1 MEVAYEVSLRH
12 KHGSRQFQEVASE
25 FWPISYELL
34 EEVWTMIF
42 TTMGKLQIRIGEY
55 DEVNMAA
62 LVCSWA
68 AFSLDKKEAPLNFIP
83 DHYSFFC
90 QISF

>member
-34 EEVWTMIF
+34 EEV
-42 TTMGKLQIRIGEY
+42 
-55 DEVNMAA
+55 
-62 LVCSWA
+62 
-68 AFSLDKKEAPLNFIP
+68 
-83 DHYSFFC
+83 
-90 QISF
+90 